1 MALGVEHGVEVNFA
15 RMDTGMRFS
24 QAMAIVSEVKGW
36 LASVEFLEVLSG
48 DAKLFATAREFRI
61 CKGWAAMTPSQHLI

>member
-1 MALGVEHGVEVNFA
+1 MALGEKHGVEVNFA

-36 LASVEFLEVLSG
+36 LASLEFLEMLEWQCQMFCNS
-48 DAKLFATAREFRI
+48 
-61 CKGWAAMTPSQHLI
+61 

>member
-1 MALGVEHGVEVNFA
+1 MALGEEHGVEVNFA
-15 RMDTGMRFS
+15 RMDTGMCFS

-48 DAKLFATAREFRI
+48 NAKPFATAREFRI
-61 CKGWAAMTPSQHLI
+61 CKGWAAMSSSQYLI

>member
-1 MALGVEHGVEVNFA
+1 MALGEEHGVEVNFA
-15 RMDTGMRFS
+15 RMDIGMRFS

-48 DAKLFATAREFRI
+48 NAKPFATAREFRI
-61 CKGWAAMTPSQHLI
+61 CKGWAAMSSSQYLI